1 MCSFAFAGTVPGAP
15 CPSPSDTSA
24 LALYQSSNLV
34 VLNGSTTNILPAVGP
49 AVFNATTISD
59 PGWDAWYAQE
69 RRPCRAIACG
79 SRLYQFEFGVAPTDF
94 ADLYFDATRLLLS
107 RLDQTATVVNGRLVI
122 DRAALASAVRHTT
135 RFPGITCTIALD
147 PATGFRVNDQ
157 AALAR
162 CAKQSLFRGHR
173 R

>member
-1 MCSFAFAGTVPGAP
+1 MSD
-15 CPSPSDTSA
+15 PSDTSA

-34 VLNGSTTNILPAVGP
+34 VLNGSTTNTCLPAVGP

-59 PGWDAWYAQE
+59 PGWDAWYAQVKTLPGD
-69 RRPCRAIACG
+69 RLWQQ
-79 SRLYQFEFGVAPTDF
+79 LYQFEFGVAPTDF